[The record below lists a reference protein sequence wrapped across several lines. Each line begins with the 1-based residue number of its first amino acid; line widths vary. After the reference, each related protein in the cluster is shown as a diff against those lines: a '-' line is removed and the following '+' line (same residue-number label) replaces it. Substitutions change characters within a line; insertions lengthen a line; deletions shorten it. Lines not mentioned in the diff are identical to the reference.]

1 MLLEKNALNLHSRNS
16 KDYVMPRRVFISV
29 LGTGFY
35 GSCQYKRGKFASTK
49 TRFIQQATLEYLKV
63 KEGWTEAD
71 RVLILLTD
79 GARKTNWEKS
89 IEKRRNFK
97 TGEEEPYLGLEQVI
111 DDMQLAAPVQTIAI
125 PDGKDEDEMWEIFN
139 ALYEELKPG
148 DELYFDLTHSFRYLP
163 MLVLVLGNYAKF
175 LKDVSVKH
183 ISYGN
188 YEARDLQTD
197 IAPLMDILPLTIL
210 QDWTFAA
217 ADLIRNGNTKRLQ
230 NLRESYAL
238 MPLLRMKGKSNL
250 DRKVAEQPLTGYIDA
265 LESLLQDMKMCVAPN
280 IIKGEAVNSIR
291 DHYQQV
297 INAFEM
303 VIAPIPPILE
313 RIEESLKGFEQTDR
327 DQPESLRN
335 GYEAAKWCY
344 DHQLYQQ
351 AITILEENITTHFCQ
366 YLGTDEHVYEQR
378 KATNAY
384 LRHGSYKDKDWET
397 EELTKVRSTVKRA
410 SSQLEVGA
418 FIYKMSDVAR
428 WIHDKRNTYNHA
440 SMGRDDQLT
449 SEDIKTLGKKITS
462 ILNLIK

>member
-1 MLLEKNALNLHSRNS
+1 
-16 KDYVMPRRVFISV
+16 MPRKVFISV

-35 GSCQYKRGKFASTK
+35 GACRYKRGKFASTK

-217 ADLIRNGNTKRLQ
+217 ADLIRNGNIKRLQ
-230 NLRESYAL
+230 DLRESYAL
-238 MPLLRMKGKSNL
+238 MPLLRMKGKNNL

-397 EELTKVRSTVKRA
+397 EELTKVRATVKRA

>member
-1 MLLEKNALNLHSRNS
+1 
-16 KDYVMPRRVFISV
+16 
-29 LGTGFY
+29 
-35 GSCQYKRGKFASTK
+35 
-49 TRFIQQATLEYLKV
+49 
-63 KEGWTEAD
+63 
-71 RVLILLTD
+71 
-79 GARKTNWEKS
+79 
-89 IEKRRNFK
+89 
-97 TGEEEPYLGLEQVI
+97 
-111 DDMQLAAPVQTIAI
+111 MQLTAPVQTIAI

-148 DELYFDLTHSFRYLP
+148 DGLYFDLTHSFRYLP

-175 LKDVSVKH
+175 LKNVSVKH

-188 YEARDLQTD
+188 YEARDVQTD

-230 NLRESYAL
+230 DLRESYAL

-327 DQPESLRN
+327 DQPRAFAMATRPPSGATTISSTSRPSPSSKRTSPPISASILALTSMSMNSVKRQMPICDTAAIKTRTGRQKNSLR
-335 GYEAAKWCY
+335 
-344 DHQLYQQ
+344 
-351 AITILEENITTHFCQ
+351 
-366 YLGTDEHVYEQR
+366 
-378 KATNAY
+378 
-384 LRHGSYKDKDWET
+384 
-397 EELTKVRSTVKRA
+397 
-410 SSQLEVGA
+410 
-418 FIYKMSDVAR
+418 
-428 WIHDKRNTYNHA
+428 
-440 SMGRDDQLT
+440 
-449 SEDIKTLGKKITS
+449 SEPR
-462 ILNLIK
+462 

>member
-1 MLLEKNALNLHSRNS
+1 
-16 KDYVMPRRVFISV
+16 MPRKVFISV

-35 GSCQYKRGKFASTK
+35 GACQYKRGKFASTK

-63 KEGWTEAD
+63 KEGWTAAD

-97 TGEEEPYLGLEQVI
+97 TGDDEPYFGLEQVL
-111 DDMQLAAPVQTIAI
+111 DNMQLAAPVQTIAI

-139 ALYEELKPG
+139 ALYEELEPG
-148 DELYFDLTHSFRYLP
+148 DELYFELTHSFRYLP

-188 YEARDLQTD
+188 YEARDLQRD

-230 NLRESYAL
+230 DLRESYAL

-297 INAFEM
+297 INAFDM

-327 DQPESLRN
+327 ERPESLRN

-397 EELTKVRSTVKRA
+397 EELTKVRATVKRA

-418 FIYKMSDVAR
+418 FIYKMSDAAR

>member
-1 MLLEKNALNLHSRNS
+1 
-16 KDYVMPRRVFISV
+16 MPRRVFISV

-35 GSCQYKRGKFASTK
+35 GPCQYKRGKFASTK

-63 KEGWTEAD
+63 KEGWTAAD
-71 RVLILLTD
+71 RVFILLTD
-79 GARKTNWEKS
+79 GARKMNWDKS
-89 IEKRRNFK
+89 IMKRHNFK
-97 TGEEEPYLGLEQVI
+97 TDEDEPYLGLEQVL
-111 DDMQLAAPVQTIAI
+111 DDMQLTAPVQTIAI
-125 PDGKDEDEMWEIFN
+125 PDGKDEDEMWEIFD
-139 ALYEELKPG
+139 ALYKELKHE

-175 LKDVSVKH
+175 LKNVSVKH

-217 ADLIRNGNTKRLQ
+217 ADLIRNGNIKRLQ
-230 NLRESYAL
+230 DLRESYAL
-238 MPLLRMKGKSNL
+238 MPLLRMKGKNNL
-250 DRKVAEQPLTGYIDA
+250 DRKVAEQPLTGYIEA
-265 LESLLQDMKMCVAPN
+265 LETLLQDMKLCIAPN
-280 IIKGEAVNSIR
+280 IIKGTAVNDIH
-291 DHYQQV
+291 DYYQQV

-303 VIAPIPPILE
+303 VIAPIPPILTK
-313 RIEESLKGFEQTDR
+313 IQDSLKDFEQTDR

-366 YLGTDEHVYEQR
+366 YLCTDEHVYDQR

-384 LRHGSYKDKDWET
+384 LRHSSYKDKDWESD
-397 EELTKVRSTVKRA
+397 ELSEVRSKVKKA

-418 FIYKMSDVAR
+418 FIYKMGDAAK

-449 SEDIKTLGKKITS
+449 PEDIKTLGKKIDS